1 MATTRFMRAPA
12 DTEQRATFLELF
24 FDLVFVFAVTQLS
37 HRLLLHLTLAGA
49 AQTLMLLLVVWWA
62 WIYTT
67 WMTNWFDPESVPVR
81 MTLLAGMLASLAMA
95 IAIPQAFGS
104 RALPFAAGYV
114 SLQIVRNLFIVAATR
129 PESPLHVG
137 FRRILAWS
145 AWTGAIWIA
154 GALAH
159 GEARVIVWVVALV
172 ADYAGPFAG
181 FWTPGLGRT
190 APTDWELEHAHFAE
204 RFQLFV
210 IIALGESVVITGA
223 TASGE
228 DLTPDRWLAIALG
241 FAVSASLWWLYFDE
255 VARSSAADF
264 KAAADERGRLGRDAY
279 TYLHI
284 PIVAGV
290 ILVAVGLELVVAHPG
305 TPLHGRELAV
315 LTAGPAL
322 YLAGHLGFRLR
333 MIGSMAPKRIAAIA
347 ALGAAVL
354 ATSGLPSLVSLAAV
368 VVVLVLLS
376 AAETA
381 GRLHQGLPARL
392 R

>member
-1 MATTRFMRAPA
+1 
-12 DTEQRATFLELF
+12 
-24 FDLVFVFAVTQLS
+24 
-37 HRLLLHLTLAGA
+37 
-49 AQTLMLLLVVWWA
+49 
-62 WIYTT
+62 
-67 WMTNWFDPESVPVR
+67 
-81 MTLLAGMLASLAMA
+81 MA

-114 SLQIVRNLFIVAATR
+114 SLQVVRNLFIVAATK

-159 GEARVIVWVVALV
+159 SEARVIVWIVALA

-204 RFQLFV
+204 RFQLFI
-210 IIALGESVVITGA
+210 IIALGESVVMTGA
-223 TASGE
+223 TASGKN
-228 DLTPDRWLAIALG
+228 LTPDHWLAIALG

-255 VARSSAADF
+255 VAGRSAEDF
-264 KAAADERGRLGRDAY
+264 KAAADERGRLGRDAC

-284 PIVAGV
+284 PIVAGIIV
-290 ILVAVGLELVVAHPG
+290 AAVGLELVVAHPG

-315 LTAGPAL
+315 LIAGPAL
-322 YLAGHLGFRLR
+322 YLAGHLGFRLC
-333 MIGSMAPKRIAAIA
+333 MIGTVAPKRIAAIV
-347 ALGAAVL
+347 ALAAAVL
-354 ATSGLPSLVSLAAV
+354 ATSGSPSLVSLAV
-368 VVVLVLLS
+368 VVAVLALLS

-381 GRLHQGLPARL
+381 GRLRQGLPARL